1 MFRTLSVLPCA
12 ASLLERPRPTP
23 KFPVGTQFHVYTDG
37 GYILVK
43 QKGVYLHTLKRGE
56 HSYPDSPLFLSSR
69 GFRSFREF
77 IASLPTETTIRVEA
91 PTNEVAAAISV
102 GNAYGSWISENV
114 LKPVRV

>member
-1 MFRTLSVLPCA
+1 MLRTLSVLPCA
-12 ASLLERPRPTP
+12 ASLMERPRPTP
-23 KFPVGTQFHVYTDG
+23 RFPVGTQFHVYTNA

-43 QKGVYLHTLKRGE
+43 QKGVYLHTLKHGE
-56 HSYPDSPLFLSSR
+56 RSYPDSPLFLPSR

-77 IASLPTETTIRVEA
+77 VASLPEETSIRVEA

-114 LKPVRV
+114 LKPARV